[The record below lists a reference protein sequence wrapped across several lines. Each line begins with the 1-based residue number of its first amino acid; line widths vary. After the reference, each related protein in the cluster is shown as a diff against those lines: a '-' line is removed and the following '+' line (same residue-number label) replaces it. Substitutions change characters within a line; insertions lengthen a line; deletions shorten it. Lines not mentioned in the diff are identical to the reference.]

1 MYSVDEQMINQSYEA
16 ISRKKETIMETVN
29 KHTHSEE
36 CHHDHTHHN
45 HHEHNHSHGRLPVY
59 LYVVGLVIY
68 LIALIGNF
76 SLIITS
82 SLFTISMLT
91 AGYHIILEGFGETLT
106 DSIRLKNFQPN
117 VHILMTLAALG
128 AAIIGDFD
136 EGALLILIFAG
147 AHFLEEY
154 AEGRSR
160 REITNLLKMN
170 PTEARLIQENGETIL
185 VSVDQLQI
193 GQQLKVLP
201 GDQIPT
207 DGEIVEGVSSIDEAS
222 ISGESIP
229 REKTIGD
236 EVFGSTINGSGT
248 FTMTVTK
255 DSSETVFAKI
265 LQLVNQS
272 QSNLSKTATKIKK
285 IEPIYVKIVLAIVPI
300 FILLTHFVFNW
311 DWNTSFYRG
320 MVLLIAASPCALAA
334 SAIPATLSGI
344 SNLAKRGVLFKG
356 GSYLANL
363 ANIKAVAFDKTGTLT
378 KGQPVVTDM
387 YFVDESQQND
397 WQEIIIT
404 MEKSANHPLA
414 KAILDEFGQTTSL
427 NLDVTNEIGKG
438 LITTHQNK
446 AYRIGK
452 PTSFDQLSTEIQ
464 EKTAKWTNE
473 GKTVVYFAENELVV
487 GMIAMMDTPNE
498 QAKKVIQY
506 LQEQTI
512 HTTMITGDA
521 VKTGEAVAKQ
531 LGVDEVAGNV
541 LPENKAAIITA
552 LQDKYGETVMVGDG
566 VNDAPALVQADIGFA
581 MGDGT
586 DIAIDVADAVIM
598 QNDLSKFKYAHQL
611 SKKLDKVVWQNILFS
626 MFIVVLLSVLNILG
640 KMDIGIGVLAHE
652 GSTLVVILNG
662 LRLLVPIKEKGF

>member
-1 MYSVDEQMINQSYEA
+1 
-16 ISRKKETIMETVN
+16 METVN

-45 HHEHNHSHGRLPVY
+45 HHEHNHSHGHLPVY
-59 LYVVGLVIY
+59 LYGVGLVIY

-76 SLIITS
+76 SLIITN

-91 AGYHIILEGFGETLT
+91 AGYHIILEGFGETIT
-106 DSIRLKNFQPN
+106 DSIRLKKFQPN

-207 DGEIVEGVSSIDEAS
+207 DGQIVEGVSSIDEAS

-248 FTMTVTK
+248 FIMTVTK

-363 ANIKAVAFDKTGTLT
+363 TNIKAVAFDKTGTLT

-387 YFVDESQQND
+387 YFVDESQQRD

-446 AYRIGK
+446 VYRIGK
-452 PTSFDQLSTEIQ
+452 PASFEQVSTDIQ
-464 EKTAKWTNE
+464 EKTAKWANE

-531 LGVDEVAGNV
+531 LGIDEVAGNV

-552 LQDKYGETVMVGDG
+552 LQENYGETVMVGDG

-652 GSTLVVILNG
+652 GRTLVVILNG
-662 LRLLVPIKEKGF
+662 LRLLVPIKEKDF